1 MLNRVL
7 VLFFFFTIFPLNL
20 CSEEK
25 KLIINRLINTD
36 NITFDF
42 KQTINGKIDTGTCI
56 LVFDNKLSCD
66 YNDSMQKR
74 VLTNGKTLIVQ
85 QKRYDKIYFYPV
97 SNSPYVNIL
106 NKNNLIDLIKK
117 SAYQLNNNIELTHVD
132 KNKNKI
138 IIFFKKNNYELA
150 GWRVVDRLQ
159 NIINFSIDIK
169 SLNDKIDPRIFRI
182 PTNN

>member
-97 SNSPYVNIL
+97 SNSPY
-106 NKNNLIDLIKK
+106 
-117 SAYQLNNNIELTHVD
+117 NNIELTHVD